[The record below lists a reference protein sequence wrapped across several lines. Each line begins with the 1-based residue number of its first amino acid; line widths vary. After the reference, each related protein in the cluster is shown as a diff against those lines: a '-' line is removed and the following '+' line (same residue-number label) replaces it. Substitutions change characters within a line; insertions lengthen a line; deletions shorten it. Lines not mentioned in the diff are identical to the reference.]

1 MTDHTSQSH
10 LFRTRFAPSPTG
22 YLHLGGARTA
32 LYSWAYAKHFGAQ
45 GTFVLRIEDTDL
57 ERSTPE
63 AVQAILDGM
72 SWLGLAADEGP
83 FYQMQHM
90 PRYRAVIAQMLA
102 AGTAYHCYSTAQE
115 VEVMREAARARGAKP
130 RYDGTWRPEAGKAL
144 PPIPVG
150 VAPVVRFKNPIE
162 GAVVWDDLVK
172 GTISI
177 ANAELDDF
185 IIARGLTAELAAQGE
200 TIGTPTYNF
209 CVVVD
214 DWDMRITH
222 VIRGDDHVNN
232 TPRQINV
239 LRALG
244 AALPQYGHLPMI
256 LGPDGEK
263 LSKRH
268 GAVSVMQYD
277 ALGYLPQAMLNY
289 LARLGWSHGD
299 TELLTMDELVGWF
312 DGSNLSKSAAQWD
325 PKKLNWVNAQYL
337 KQAPMQQ
344 LLDWLKTHKNLAD
357 SPQLQAA
364 IGLMRDR
371 SETLVQLADAVAVFD
386 ACEPSADLVALHI
399 APNTAVL
406 QAFQTALAALADWDK
421 ASIAGAVQSVLAARG
436 IKMPQLAIPVRVAV
450 FGSPQTPSVDA
461 MLAVLGR
468 EASLARLARYVG

>member
-1 MTDHTSQSH
+1 MTGI
-10 LFRTRFAPSPTG
+10 RTRFAPSPTG

-32 LYSWAYAKHFGAQ
+32 LYSWAYAKHHPDGQFI
-45 GTFVLRIEDTDL
+45 LRIEDTDV
-57 ERSTPE
+57 ERSTPA

-72 SWLGLAADEGP
+72 NWLGLTADKGP

-90 PRYRAVIAQMLA
+90 ARYRAVIAQMLKD
-102 AGTAYHCYSTAQE
+102 GSAYHCYSSPAE
-115 VEVMREAARARGAKP
+115 VEAMRETARAKGDKP
-130 RYDGTWRPEAGKAL
+130 RYDGTWRPEAGKPL
-144 PPIPVG
+144 PTPPAG
-150 VAPVVRFKNPIE
+150 VRPVVRFKNPSS
-162 GAVVWDDLVK
+162 GVVSWNDLVK
-172 GTISI
+172 GNITI

-185 IIARGLTAELAAQGE
+185 IIARALTEQAASAGEL
-200 TIGTPTYNF
+200 IGVPTYNF

-239 LRALG
+239 LQALG
-244 AALPQYGHLPMI
+244 ATLPQYGHLPMI

-277 ALGYLPQAMLNY
+277 ALGYLPQALLNY

-299 TELLTMDELVGWF
+299 TELLSMSDLVNWF

-325 PKKLNWVNAQYL
+325 PKKLNWVNAQYI
-337 KQAPMQQ
+337 KQAPLPQ
-344 LLDWLKTHKNLAD
+344 LLDWLAKHRSMPA
-357 SPQLQAA
+357 SAQLEAA
-364 IGLMRDR
+364 IGLMRER
-371 SETLVQLADAVAVFD
+371 AETLVQLADLVAVFFAPPAAD
-386 ACEPSADLVALHI
+386 ADLIAQHVNANAAL
-399 APNTAVL
+399 
-406 QAFQTALAALADWDK
+406 LAAFTASLNTLAEWNK
-421 ASIAGAVQSVLAARG
+421 TTIAGVIASTLATQG

-450 FGSPQTPSVDA
+450 FGTAQTPGVDA

-468 EASLARLARYVG
+468 EQTMLRLTKV